1 MGQLLSPSDQDDPL
15 AGIVSQ
21 ADMLSIF
28 SPPDEEVRRE
38 VTDRVIPQGLLI
50 DPDRLQVTT
59 HSRRHSDGV
68 GPAGNDQ
75 VVTSKDPAIWR
86 HAHSE
91 IGSRSLTGAGP
102 PRCASIRLHVRASR
116 LGGHVQRT
124 ERDSVATWLGRVA
137 PLPTGLSGLYSAWAR

>member
-59 HSRRHSDGV
+59 QDGIVTVSDRPETTRSSPAKIRRSGGTRTLRSD
-68 GPAGNDQ
+68 
-75 VVTSKDPAIWR
+75 
-86 HAHSE
+86 
-91 IGSRSLTGAGP
+91 
-102 PRCASIRLHVRASR
+102 HV
-116 LGGHVQRT
+116 H
-124 ERDSVATWLGRVA
+124 
-137 PLPTGLSGLYSAWAR
+137 